1 MPGRVFRRGIRY
13 LSKGRNYNAAK
24 LALAAVGTQLATG
37 SGSSKGTKK
46 KTSRRIRYGGS
57 FTITKRKKRKN
68 ARMFAN
74 EGVMSTSTVYTSRKK
89 PLIGKHWNVSPE
101 STLENAISIS
111 ISSTTSG
118 TQPGANQLNR
128 QTVTT
133 LGPYG
138 IGVGLTQLFQQSF
151 ASNAQYDVLDP
162 TVASYSYSGKMLYKG
177 ISGSYEISNCE
188 KTNTIVKIYMCISK
202 SNAVTYVS
210 PSAVWEEGLDETAGI
225 TGASFANSHMPNA
238 HPNTSKKF
246 RDNWRIVRSSTF
258 NMTPG
263 QTQKHFFRHTSNAVV
278 DVSNLAEYNNLK
290 GITIAFLVVSRGTP
304 VDVDVAQTHAAAVNI
319 VYSPVKLIGIAVT
332 KYRFANITGLPPVHL
347 QNNSLYSAAPLN
359 IWEVNDESGVVV
371 DIFPVTEAA

>member
-1 MPGRVFRRGIRY
+1 MGAKYRDLAKRYGPRVG
-13 LSKGRNYNAAK
+13 SGAV
-24 LALAAVGTQLATG
+24 ALIG
-37 SGSSKGTKK
+37 SGSKNKKTTRKKPTKTPKYGVSITKK
-46 KTSRRIRYGGS
+46 K
-57 FTITKRKKRKN
+57 KKSERT
-68 ARMFAN
+68 MYAN
-74 EGVMSTSTVYTSRKK
+74 EGVMTSSTVFTSRKK
-89 PLIGKHWNVSPE
+89 PRLGKHWNVSTE
-101 STLENAISIS
+101 STLENAIAIS

-128 QTVTT
+128 QTVST

-138 IGVGLTQLFQQSF
+138 FGVALTQLYQQTY
-151 ASNAQYDVLDP
+151 ASNSQYDVLDP

-177 ISGSYEISNCE
+177 ISGTYEISNCE
-188 KTNTIVKIYMCISK
+188 KTNTIVKIYMCVSK
-202 SNAVTYVS
+202 SNAVTYVA
-210 PSAVWEEGLDETAGI
+210 PSTVWEEGLDETAGI
-225 TGASFANSHMPNA
+225 TGATFANNYMPNA

-246 RDNWRIVRSSTF
+246 RDNWRIVKSATF

-263 QTQKHFFRHTSNAVV
+263 QTQKHFFRHTSNSVV

-304 VDVDVAQTHAAAVNI
+304 VDVDVAQTHAAATNI
-319 VYSPVKLIGIAVT
+319 VYSPVKMVGIAVT
-332 KYRFANITGLPPVHL
+332 KYRFANIFGLPPVHL